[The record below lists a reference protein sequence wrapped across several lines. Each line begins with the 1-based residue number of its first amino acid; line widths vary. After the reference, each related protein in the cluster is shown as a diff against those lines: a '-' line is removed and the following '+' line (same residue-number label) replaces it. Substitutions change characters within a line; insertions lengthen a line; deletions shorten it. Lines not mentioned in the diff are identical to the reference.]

1 MKTNFYGKM
10 QSLVK
15 FLAVGLLL
23 WNCSGGIREQ
33 TSQKTSAD
41 TLFPEA
47 RLSTEIK
54 QELYALPTPLEIT
67 IILEKSRAGYIF
79 DITNPPVNAAKY
91 IAEREKALNLG
102 VYTADLAYSATYGQ
116 KDATN
121 KFLACTAK
129 LSDELSITGIYEA
142 GLVERIKRVGNN
154 RDSLVGMVE
163 NILMHTSS
171 LLARQNRHYIAVLIA
186 TGAFVEGLYLAAE
199 LNIVAENNTLISSA
213 ILKQKDHLD
222 KLLTVMEAFRE
233 CQQMDALFQRL
244 TSLRSVFTGFG
255 LKPGKSLP
263 REKAMVL
270 SDVVEKVRNEII

>member
-1 MKTNFYGKM
+1 MRTNIYGKM
-10 QSLVK
+10 RSAVT

-23 WNCSGGIREQ
+23 WNCSGGTREPA
-33 TSQKTSAD
+33 SQEKTAD
-41 TLFPEA
+41 TLYPEA
-47 RLSTEIK
+47 RLSAEIK

-79 DITNPPVNAAKY
+79 DITNPPGNAAKY

-129 LSDELSITGIYEA
+129 LSDELGIAGIYEA
-142 GLVERIKRVGNN
+142 GLVERVKRVGNN

-163 NILMHTSS
+163 NVLMHTSS
-171 LLARQNRHYIAVLIA
+171 LLARQNRHYLAVLIA

-199 LNIVAENNTLISSA
+199 LNVVAENNTLISSV
-213 ILKQKDHLD
+213 IEKQQLHLNQ
-222 KLLTVMEAFRE
+222 LLTVMEPFRE
-233 CQQMDALFQRL
+233 CKQMDALFQQL
-244 TSLRSVFTGFG
+244 TSLRSVFTDFG
-255 LKPGKSLP
+255 LKPGKPLP
-263 REKAMVL
+263 REKAMAL